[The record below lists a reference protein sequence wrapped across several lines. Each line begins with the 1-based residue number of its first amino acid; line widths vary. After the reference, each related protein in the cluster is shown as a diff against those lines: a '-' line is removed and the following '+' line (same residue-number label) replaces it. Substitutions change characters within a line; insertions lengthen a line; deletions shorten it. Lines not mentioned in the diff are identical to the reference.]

1 MPAEGRPAVFLD
13 RDGTVNE
20 EVAYLRNPDQLVLLP
35 GAAEAIETLRQAG
48 LPVVIITNQSG
59 VARGLISAENLP
71 RIRMRLYEL
80 LAGAGTAV
88 DGYYVCPH
96 HPEQHCACRKPAPGL
111 VLQAARELG
120 LVPERSWVVGDKAC
134 DVQLGHAVGAVPL
147 LVLTGYGRVQLA
159 AWPEGG
165 ARPCAVCA
173 DLRAAADWILRH
185 RIGVQPVALG

>member
-20 EVAYLRNPDQLVLLP
+20 EVAYLRHPDQLVLLP
-35 GAAEAIETLRQAG
+35 GAAEAIGMLRQAG

-71 RIRMRLYEL
+71 RIRMRLSEL

-96 HPEQHCACRKPAPGL
+96 HPEQGCACRKPAPGL

-120 LVPERSWVVGDKAC
+120 LTPARSWVVGDNAC
-134 DVQLGHAVGAVPL
+134 DVQLGHGVGATTL
-147 LVLTGYGRVQLA
+147 LVLTGHGRAQLA
-159 AWPEGG
+159 AWPSGC

-185 RIGVQPVALG
+185 RAGVPPAVPG